1 MNPISHNN
9 LFKML
14 NRKLKMSA
22 LALFIAG
29 SVFAG
34 NRDRSGQAGA
44 GELLLNPWARS
55 SGLFGLN
62 AANVSGIEAM
72 KCNIA
77 GLSKTKKTEIG
88 LAHTRYLAG
97 TGMSISNLGI
107 AQNLGDIGVLGVN
120 IMSFGFGDIPIT
132 TENSPEGGI
141 GNYKPSFLNMSVGLG
156 HTFSKNMSAGLNVTY
171 VNEAISNIRASALG
185 FDAGVQYTS
194 GKRDN
199 LHLGITLRNV
209 GTNLRFSGDGFSFNG
224 SSPDFAKEL
233 TVQSRSE
240 KFSLPSQLN
249 IAVAYD
255 FYLDEKSASAGGD
268 EASKKMPKHRLTPMF
283 SFISNSFNNDWTG
296 FAAEYAYKEK
306 FMLRAAYRYENN
318 VADKENTTTFFTG
331 LSFGASLQALIKS
344 SKREQA
350 IAFDYAFRP
359 TRFSTG
365 VHTLGLRINLSPVEE
380 DEE

>member
-1 MNPISHNN
+1 
-9 LFKML
+9 ML
-14 NRKLKMSA
+14 NKKIKLSA
-22 LALFIAG
+22 VALLFASAVI
-29 SVFAG
+29 AG
-34 NRDRSGQAGA
+34 NRDRTGQSGA

-77 GLSKTKKTEIG
+77 GLSSTKKTEIG

-97 TGMSISNLGI
+97 TGMSISNLGL
-107 AQNLGDIGVLGVN
+107 AQNLGDVGVLGVN

-141 GNYKPSFLNMSVGLG
+141 GNYKPTFLNMSVGLG
-156 HTFSKNMSAGLNVTY
+156 HSFSDKMSAGLNVTY
-171 VNEAISNIRASALG
+171 VNEAISNIRASAIG
-185 FDAGVQYTS
+185 FDAGVQYTN
-194 GKRDN
+194 GKRNN
-199 LHLGITLRNV
+199 LHIGITLRNV

-255 FYLDEKSASAGGD
+255 FYLDEKSASSGGD
-268 EASKKMPKHRLTPMF
+268 EANKKMPKHRLTPMF
-283 SFISNSFNNDWTG
+283 SFISNSFMNDWTG
-296 FAAEYAYKEK
+296 LAVEYAYKEK
-306 FMLRAAYRYENN
+306 FMLRGAYRYERD
-318 VADKENTTTFFTG
+318 VTDKDASTTFFTG
-331 LSFGASLQALIKS
+331 LALGASFQGAIKG
-344 SKREQA
+344 SKREQKIA
-350 IAFDYAFRP
+350 IEYAYKP
-359 TRFSTG
+359 TRISSG
-365 VHTLGLRINLSPVEE
+365 VHTIGLRLNLAPSE
-380 DEE
+380 DEDE